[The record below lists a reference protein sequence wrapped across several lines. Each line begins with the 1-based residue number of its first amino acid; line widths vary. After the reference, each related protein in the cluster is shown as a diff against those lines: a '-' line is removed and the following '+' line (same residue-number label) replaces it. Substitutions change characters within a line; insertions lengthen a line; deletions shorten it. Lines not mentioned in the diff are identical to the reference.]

1 MWILLFIIHK
11 DGWTST
17 EQKKILERL
26 YKIFQLVI
34 FEHLDI
40 PYSFAGIN
48 FQIWFWKRRFC
59 FCFHFKNAHRDFSDS
74 SVVKNPP
81 LNAANIK
88 DSIPG
93 LERSSEGGNHTRL
106 LPGESH
112 GQRSLVGYNP

>member
-26 YKIFQLVI
+26 YKIFQLVT

-81 LNAANIK
+81 LNAGNMGTIL
-88 DSIPG
+88 G
-93 LERSSEGGNHTRL
+93 LGRPHMLCRGAK
-106 LPGESH
+106 P
-112 GQRSLVGYNP
+112 VGHNY